1 MKHKITLSEDE
12 IVALANL
19 YTTLIENQPGL
30 ESIRDALDESSD
42 PQSLW
47 APVEYALPALRALLK
62 QLPM

>member
-1 MKHKITLSEDE
+1 MKHNITLSEDE

-19 YTTLIENQPGL
+19 HTTLVENQSGL

-47 APVEYALPALRALLK
+47 APVEYTLPALRALLK